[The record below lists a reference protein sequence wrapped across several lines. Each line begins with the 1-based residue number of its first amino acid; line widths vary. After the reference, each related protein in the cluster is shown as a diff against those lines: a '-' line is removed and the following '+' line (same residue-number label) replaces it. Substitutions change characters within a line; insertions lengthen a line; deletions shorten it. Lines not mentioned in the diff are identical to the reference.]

1 MKEIENNIGY
11 RFRDD
16 TLLAEALTHSS
27 YANEH
32 GLGRIAC
39 NERLEFLGD
48 TVLSTITAEY
58 LFAITPELPEGEL
71 TKRRAALVCEGA
83 LARFATELGLGDFLM
98 LGRGEEKG
106 GGRQR
111 PSILADCFEAVVAAV
126 YLDGGMPKARE
137 LVLRFIV
144 SDDVA
149 GDARDYKTEL
159 QEIVQQNPEERL
171 RYVLTDESG
180 PDHDKLFTFEV
191 HLNSNVIGRG
201 SGRSKKQAEQAAAR
215 EALALMGL

>member
-11 RFRDD
+11 EFRDD

-83 LARFATELGLGDFLM
+83 LARFASELELGDFLM

-106 GGRQR
+106 GGRMR
-111 PSILADCFEAVVAAV
+111 PSILADCFEALVAAV
-126 YLDGGMPKARE
+126 YLDGGMARARE
-137 LVLRFIV
+137 LVLRFIAA
-144 SDDVA
+144 DDNA

-171 RYVLTDESG
+171 HYVLTDESG

>member
-11 RFRDD
+11 KFRDD

-58 LFAITPELPEGEL
+58 LFAISPELPEGEL

-126 YLDGGMPKARE
+126 YLDGGMPEARE

>member
-83 LARFATELGLGDFLM
+83 LARFASELELGDFLM